1 MYCTDAPVLQK
12 AYRKACLKH
21 HPDKGGSAEMFRLLQ
36 VARETLSCE
45 SKRYGYDVKLRR
57 HYLELELAA
66 KPEP

>member
-1 MYCTDAPVLQK
+1 
-12 AYRKACLKH
+12 LKH